1 MIRSTTFLAAAVVA
15 ASFTATAARAEA
27 PAVVAVCA
35 NCHGTDGKLAG
46 PIPRLAGQS
55 KVLLASKLRDFRE
68 GQNEAWTVMPRL
80 AKGLNDSEIDHLADF
95 FSNVR

>member
-1 MIRSTTFLAAAVVA
+1 MIRSTAFLAAAAVA
-15 ASFTATAARAEA
+15 GLLSATGARAEA

-35 NCHGTDGKLAG
+35 NCHGTDGKLSG

-55 KVLLASKLRDFRE
+55 KVLLASKLRDFRD
-68 GQNEAWTVMPRL
+68 GKNDAWTVMPRL
-80 AKGLNDSEIDHLADF
+80 AKGLDDSEIDRLADF